1 MELLSASRSRSA
13 EILPERYRERSR
25 EISVLFMKIAK
36 LSGSLVKEVE
46 QSPLNQF
53 KNIDFSPWKGNKGQ
67 LDSPAVIS

>member
-1 MELLSASRSRSA
+1 
-13 EILPERYRERSR
+13 
-25 EISVLFMKIAK
+25 MKIAK